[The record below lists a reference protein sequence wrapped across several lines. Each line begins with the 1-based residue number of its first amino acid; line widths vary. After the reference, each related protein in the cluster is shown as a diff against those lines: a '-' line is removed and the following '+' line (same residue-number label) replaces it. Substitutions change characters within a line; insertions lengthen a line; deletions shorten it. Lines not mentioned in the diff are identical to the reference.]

1 MKRDL
6 DLEAVL
12 VDKYAAVSAVLDE
25 RGRRVWAAS
34 ESRVIGYGGDA
45 LVSSATGLAR
55 QTIRD
60 GRRELE
66 HGIKITR
73 RVRRA
78 GAGRPGIQT
87 REPGVKAALERLV
100 DPLTRGDPMSP
111 LRWTC
116 KSRAKLAASLSKT
129 GWTVSSTTVGRLP
142 HELGYSLQSVR
153 KRREGAAHP
162 DRNAQFEYINATAE
176 RFLRQQQPVISVDT
190 KKKELVG
197 DFSNGGREW
206 QPRGTPELALVHDF
220 PTDATGKAIPYG
232 IYHMGRNE
240 ACVNVGRDHDTPAFA
255 VASIRQWWRMMGQR
269 HYPQA
274 KELFIT
280 ADAGG
285 SNGYRLRAWK
295 LELQTLADELGLR
308 ICVSHFPP
316 GTSKWNKIEHRLFCH
331 ITGNW
336 RGKPLR
342 TVETIVDLIG
352 NTRTAAGLRVK
363 ATLDTRKYPTG
374 AIVTNAQME
383 SLALTADDFHGEWN
397 YQLHSRPT
405 TKLAN

>member
-1 MKRDL
+1 
-6 DLEAVL
+6 
-12 VDKYAAVSAVLDE
+12 
-25 RGRRVWAAS
+25 
-34 ESRVIGYGGDA
+34 
-45 LVSSATGLAR
+45 
-55 QTIRD
+55 
-60 GRRELE
+60 
-66 HGIKITR
+66 
-73 RVRRA
+73 
-78 GAGRPGIQT
+78 
-87 REPGVKAALERLV
+87 
-100 DPLTRGDPMSP
+100 
-111 LRWTC
+111 
-116 KSRAKLAASLSKT
+116 
-129 GWTVSSTTVGRLP
+129 
-142 HELGYSLQSVR
+142 
-153 KRREGAAHP
+153 
-162 DRNAQFEYINATAE
+162 
-176 RFLRQQQPVISVDT
+176 
-190 KKKELVG
+190 
-197 DFSNGGREW
+197 
-206 QPRGTPELALVHDF
+206 
-220 PTDATGKAIPYG
+220 
-232 IYHMGRNE
+232 
-240 ACVNVGRDHDTPAFA
+240 
-255 VASIRQWWRMMGQR
+255 MMGKR

-342 TVETIVDLIG
+342 TFETIVDLIG